1 MHDQEA
7 IYSHRQSYDVEINM
21 AVPGTTMKST
31 NVLDLKNPFF
41 RYTGQQPQPPPGT
54 NHTSPSESYWNQQ
67 DMSGTLQCVLRRWS
81 IIKILIPLYLQ
92 LSLPNLTVTGT
103 FQC

>member
-1 MHDQEA
+1 MFDNLVTFDF
-7 IYSHRQSYDVEINM
+7 RQSYDVEINM
-21 AVPGTTMKST
+21 AVPGTTMKSS

-67 DMSGTLQCVLRRWS
+67 DM
-81 IIKILIPLYLQ
+81 
-92 LSLPNLTVTGT
+92 TGV
-103 FQC
+103 FKLENC